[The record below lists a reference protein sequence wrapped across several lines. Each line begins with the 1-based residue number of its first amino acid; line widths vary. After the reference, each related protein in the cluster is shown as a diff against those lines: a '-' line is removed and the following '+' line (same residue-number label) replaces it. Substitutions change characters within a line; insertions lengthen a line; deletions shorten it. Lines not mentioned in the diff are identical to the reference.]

1 VATGQFVID
10 GICHPYYF
18 SEENLKGR
26 FGCIFNDVLYAFHP
40 LLNPPET
47 ALSKDEWQHDWHNEE
62 VLQTMF
68 LESDT
73 DKARRALAES
83 KSAMFRTIKR
93 RGRQETV
100 SGNG

>member
-1 VATGQFVID
+1 
-10 GICHPYYF
+10 
-18 SEENLKGR
+18 
-26 FGCIFNDVLYAFHP
+26 
-40 LLNPPET
+40 LNPPET
-47 ALSKDEWQHDWHNEE
+47 ALSKDEWQHDWLNEE
-62 VLQTMF
+62 FLQTMF

-73 DKARRALAES
+73 DNRRALAES